1 MVTENNSYINQFSG
15 GMNSDTSV
23 TSLSNTQ
30 YIESRNV
37 RINSYSNHNDTSTN
51 KQQQL
56 LPIEGLKVAADIAGI
71 ENSEILAS
79 TNVRD
84 YGIIIYK
91 EEDSYGNSYLG
102 IIRFKNINETE
113 FIENVHRYNLFY
125 IKDPKW
131 KDVHK
136 VSVTTRYEDEDIIK
150 LYIADGVNP
159 ILVFNIAPSNSEYVS
174 LDIFIEQPHPV

>member
-1 MVTENNSYINQFSG
+1 MVTENNSYINSFSG

-30 YIESRNV
+30 YIESRNI
-37 RINSYSNHNDTSTN
+37 RISTYSNHDDTTTN

-56 LPIEGLKVAADIAGI
+56 LPIEGLKIAREIPGFH
-71 ENSEILAS
+71 NPEILAS

-91 EEDSYGNSYLG
+91 EDRYWG
-102 IIRFKNINETE
+102 IIRFKNKINKSGFSEIDWDND
-113 FIENVHRYNLFY
+113 FHHYKGFSIE
-125 IKDPKW
+125 DSKW
-131 KDVHK
+131 ENVHK

-159 ILVFNIAPSNSEYVS
+159 ILVFNIAPSNES
-174 LDIFIEQPHPV
+174 LYRQ